1 MNTHPALQP
10 RLDRSNVTTIVNY
23 LKAERDEA
31 RTKERNFRA
40 ATALGYD
47 AYARGLAADAAAAKA
62 ATAAAYAR
70 GLDRAVEIVTDMWAA
85 AVIAT
90 DALADELAAA
100 LDDMADE
107 LAALADEDDE
117 GVEDD
122 G

>member
-1 MNTHPALQP
+1 MTNHPALQP
-10 RLDRSNVTTIVNY
+10 RLDRSNVTMLLNY
-23 LKAERDEA
+23 LVSERDEA
-31 RTKERNFRA
+31 RAKERNFRA

-47 AYARGLAADAAAAKA
+47 AHARGLAADAAAAKA

-70 GLDRAVEIVTDMWAA
+70 GLDRAVEMVTDIWAA

-90 DALADELAAA
+90 AALADELAAA

-107 LAALADEDDE
+107 LDALADEDDE

-122 G
+122 D